1 MEHEFPFGTFHPKTQ
16 GALSSQQ
23 NFRIEFSKFYVEVM
37 SHFSLTFHPNFNNV
51 IMVLCIL
58 NRTDICF
65 SIDKVKLI
73 S

>member
-1 MEHEFPFGTFHPKTQ
+1 MGIKHELEEMEHEFPFGTFHPKTQ

-37 SHFSLTFHPNFNNV
+37 SYYSL
-51 IMVLCIL
+51 L
-58 NRTDICF
+58 TDL
-65 SIDKVKLI
+65 S